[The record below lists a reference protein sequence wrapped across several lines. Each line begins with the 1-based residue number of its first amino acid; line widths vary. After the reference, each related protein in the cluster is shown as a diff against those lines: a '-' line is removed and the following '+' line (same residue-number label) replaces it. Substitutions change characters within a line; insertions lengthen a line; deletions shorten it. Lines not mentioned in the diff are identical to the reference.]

1 MIGTI
6 ESRPPPCFFFTLEP
20 LSFSRKF
27 PTRPTQW
34 NLSATM
40 FYMLFPLNSHT
51 WQISMFDA
59 QTISQ
64 HLKTPMFSG
73 FQPPFSMVNHG
84 ETMIFPGETTMF
96 PAKTHG
102 FSSLQGVPLRCRRQ
116 SVGAGG
122 PDAVPARHQRGEDR
136 RRRPANLHGSAGRSL
151 PRLPML
157 TKKMRGD
164 QVGCQR
170 AGGFILIYGW
180 SIVDEMWWCFFQV
193 RWFVRVISLF
203 SRGFHQQKWWNMGM
217 EEEICRRGWVHN
229 KELWNMWI

>member
-1 MIGTI
+1 MT
-6 ESRPPPCFFFTLEP
+6 RNPPTTFWHFDDWNNREQTPSMFFFTLEP

-157 TKKMRGD
+157 TKK
-164 QVGCQR
+164 C
-170 AGGFILIYGW
+170 GGIKWAASGL
-180 SIVDEMWWCFFQV
+180 VDLY
-193 RWFVRVISLF
+193 WFMDDL
-203 SRGFHQQKWWNMGM
+203 
-217 EEEICRRGWVHN
+217 
-229 KELWNMWI
+229 